1 MIIIS
6 LGKANPPK
14 GTALVLSGGGARG
27 MAQIGVLRELERQN
41 VKIDYIIGTSI
52 GAVIGGLY
60 ASGYTVD
67 EIEDMVV
74 NADWEE
80 ILAISNF
87 YNRDKMFI
95 DQKKYYDRKLINLRF
110 DNFKFQMP
118 QAISNGYRFSEF
130 LEQKILQSDYALE
143 SDFDK
148 LKVPFRAMAMD
159 IVTGK
164 PYIFKS
170 GDLLTAIRASTTVP
184 LRFTPVVIDSMIL
197 IDGGPVSNIPVLQA
211 KEEFNPKTI
220 IAVNTTSDI
229 FTYKDL
235 DNPINI
241 ADQVVSV
248 LMLSNA
254 EKADENSDY
263 VIKPDLEGIS
273 NVDFS
278 NLKVIINKGQ
288 EAAKKIDFSNL
299 KKNEDDNLNLKQ
311 PKKYILNDL
320 KINGNL
326 NTGNDF
332 ILSEINLKSGDTI
345 NPSDLFNLWQ
355 SLYSTELFSQVRIIP
370 NKLDDNKVDLEID
383 LLEKGTQLVLL
394 GGRID
399 NERNTQGE
407 LDIILE
413 NLFSTGTRS
422 LLGVAGGARN
432 QNIVLSLS
440 NPKVFNLPI
449 NFNLTGYYE
458 NINYRNY
465 SPEIVTGNTYN
476 RELDGGYTVEDYGF
490 NVATGTTLDKFGKVN
505 FGFQLE
511 KQRDYDLGKTPKDFK
526 TVTTFFIRT
535 LIDSKNKSN
544 FATQGTLVDLKFE
557 SNLLTLEND
566 VNFSKLEFLLD
577 AYLSPAK
584 VFTINPFVM
593 FGLGDKTT
601 PKAEFWGLGGQD
613 MFYGM
618 REYEQI
624 GRQIF
629 VSSLEFR
636 YKLPFELFF
645 DTYASFRYDI
655 GGIWREPEQI
665 KFANLRQGIGAN
677 LSFDTPVGPAKF
689 SLGNSFY
696 FLKNPD
702 RVIFGPLIG
711 YFSIGINI

>member
-60 ASGYTVD
+60 ASGYSVD

-288 EAAKKIDFSNL
+288 EAAKEIDFSNL
-299 KKNEDDNLNLKQ
+299 KKNEDDNLNLTQ

-490 NVATGTTLDKFGKVN
+490 NIATGTTLDKFGKVN